1 MKLAT
6 LKNDSRDGRL
16 AIVSKDLVRAVF
28 ADGIAPTLLDAIER
42 WPEVEGRLRAR
53 SLELERG
60 AAKGAFPFD
69 PIQAMSPLP
78 RCYQWLDG
86 STFANHGALM
96 ERAFDL
102 GITNEYVRYP
112 LVYQGASD
120 DFIGPRDDVE
130 LPSESDNMDF
140 EGEVAIIVDEVPM
153 GTPKE
158 RVALHVKLLMLVND
172 VSLRALAAREMKTGF
187 GWVQAKPSTSFSPV
201 AVTPDELGEAW
212 SDGRVQLPLSVE
224 RNGEWFGRPHGKE
237 MTFNFFRLVEHAAYS
252 RRLRAGTIIGSGTMS
267 NASRDAGSACIAERR
282 AIETLDQ
289 GSAKT
294 PFLRFGERVR
304 IEMFDASNRSVFGAI
319 DQRYVRCGARA
330 GSESTSVGAGSTS
343 AGAATKE
350 DA

>member
-6 LKNDSRDGRL
+6 IKNGTRDGRL
-16 AIVSKDLVRAVF
+16 AIVSTDLARAVF
-28 ADGIAPTLLDAIER
+28 ADDIAPTLLDAIEG
-42 WPEVEGRLRAR
+42 WASIENPLRAR
-53 SLELERG
+53 SDELNAGG
-60 AAKGAFPFD
+60 ASNSFAFD
-69 PIQAMSPLP
+69 PVQAMAPLP

-102 GITNEYVRYP
+102 GITNEYEKYP

-130 LPSESDNMDF
+130 LTSESDNMDF
-140 EGEVAIIVDEVPM
+140 EGEVAVIVDEIPM

-158 RVALHVKLLMLVND
+158 KIAPHIKLLMLVND

-201 AVTPDELGEAW
+201 AVTPDEIGDAW
-212 SDGRVQLPLSVE
+212 VDGRVHLPLQIQRS
-224 RNGEWFGRPHGKE
+224 GEWFGHPDGRE
-237 MTFNFFRLVEHAAYS
+237 MTFNFFRLIEHAAYS
-252 RRLRAGTIIGSGTMS
+252 RRLRAGTIIGSGTVS
-267 NASRDAGSACIAERR
+267 NASRSAGSACIAERR

-289 GSAKT
+289 GGAKT

-304 IEMFDASNRSVFGAI
+304 IEMFDAGKRSVFGAI
-319 DQRYVRCGARA
+319 DQRYVKHGVP
-330 GSESTSVGAGSTS
+330 S
-343 AGAATKE
+343 
-350 DA
+350 